1 MLYLLLCCI
10 VLLNVIH
17 WFKHKWKRFNNYEIK
32 IDYKKKG
39 NNVLIKTKFLYSH
52 FGFNVS
58 SD

>member
-1 MLYLLLCCI
+1 MFAKIYDT
-10 VLLNVIH
+10 
-17 WFKHKWKRFNNYEIK
+17 EIK